1 MPSTTRAA
9 VLYRA
14 NEPHQIR
21 ELQMED
27 PHPGEV
33 VVRVGAAGICASDHH
48 VMEGLTALPL
58 PSVLGH
64 EGAGTVE
71 SVGPGV
77 TGVQPGD
84 RCILSFVSSC
94 GHCSSCRRGRSNLC
108 DTNAATG
115 TRQYDGTTRLTDPE
129 GLGIPQM
136 GKLGVFA
143 ERLVCPAQACYPIPD
158 DVPLDVGALIGCC
171 VTTGVGAVVNTPDIQ
186 PGSTVAVFGC
196 GGVGLNVV
204 QGSALMSASRIIAV
218 DIHDHKLEFAR
229 GFGATD
235 TVNAR
240 DVDSVKAIRELT
252 GGGADFAYDV
262 LGSPETTRNAVDC
275 LGKGGTAVVVG
286 LAGIEDSAPINLVD
300 LVRTPEAHP
309 RLLLRLRQPARVLPH
324 DGRPLPERP
333 PRRRRPDPAS
343 LPPRADRRRLR
354 RPGARRERSRRD
366 RVRVSAG
373 IGPNER
379 TLVL

>member
-1 MPSTTRAA
+1 MKAA
-9 VLYRA
+9 VLYDY
-14 NEPHQIR
+14 NTPLVVEDL
-21 ELQMED
+21 ELD
-27 PHPGEV
+27 PPKAGEV
-33 VVRVGAAGICASDHH
+33 RVRTGAAGICRSDYHFMAGEARH
-48 VMEGLTALPL
+48 PL
-58 PSVLGH
+58 PTVLGH
-64 EGAGTVE
+64 EGAGVITE
-71 SVGPGV
+71 VGEGV
-77 TGVQPGD
+77 TRVKTGD
-84 RCILSFVSSC
+84 RVILSFVPNC
-94 GHCSSCRRGRSNLC
+94 GRCHFCAVGRPNLC
-108 DTNAATG
+108 DAHAATVG
-115 TRQYDGTTRLTDPE
+115 TMYDGTTRLTDPE

-300 LVRTPEAHP
+300 LVRTQKRILGCYYGFVSPHESFRTMVDLYRSG
-309 RLLLRLRQPARVLPH
+309 RLDVDGLIQRRYRLEQIDAAYADLARGEN
-324 DGRPLPERP
+324 GRGVIVFE
-333 PRRRRPDPAS
+333 
-343 LPPRADRRRLR
+343 
-354 RPGARRERSRRD
+354 
-366 RVRVSAG
+366 
-373 IGPNER
+373 
-379 TLVL
+379 

>member
-1 MPSTTRAA
+1 MTSTTRAA

-14 NEPHQIR
+14 NEPHRIR

-48 VMEGLTALPL
+48 VMQGMTSLPL

-77 TGVQPGD
+77 TAVQPGD
-84 RCILSFVSSC
+84 RCILSFVSNC
-94 GHCSSCRRGRSNLC
+94 GHCSSCRRGRANLC

-115 TRQYDGTTRLTDPE
+115 TRQYDGTTRLTDAE
-129 GLGIPQM
+129 GVGIPQM

-143 ERLVCPAQACYPIPD
+143 ERLVCPTQACYPVPD
-158 DVPLDVGALIGCC
+158 DVSMEAAALIGCC
-171 VTTGVGAVVNTPDIQ
+171 VTTGVGAVVNTPEIQ

-204 QGSALMSASRIIAV
+204 QGAALMNAARIIAV
-218 DIHDHKLEFAR
+218 DVHDHKLEFAR

-240 DVDSVKAIRELT
+240 DVDSVKAVRELT
-252 GGGADFAYDV
+252 GGGADFSYDV
-262 LGSPETTRNAVDC
+262 FGSPETTRNAVDS

-300 LVRTPEAHP
+300 LVRAQKRILGCYYGFVSPHESFRTMVDLYRSG
-309 RLLLRLRQPARVLPH
+309 RLDVDGLVQRRYRLEQIDAAYADLARGAN
-324 DGRPLPERP
+324 GRGVIVF
-333 PRRRRPDPAS
+333 D
-343 LPPRADRRRLR
+343 
-354 RPGARRERSRRD
+354 
-366 RVRVSAG
+366 
-373 IGPNER
+373 
-379 TLVL
+379 